1 MTVSVSGSAT
11 ERGLQECES
20 VPEKLFPVNAGPGKT
35 GTAVNARAASGPGTG
50 RRDFQC
56 HPSGNGGPHLPEG
69 LKIAFNALSINALNL
84 HIRIK
89 MPIFVYEVGHF
100 VLNMG
105 KDMIIKMLQ
114 EQLEAANAVNFQLN
128 MTVSNLNATVSELR
142 ATVKGMKQTISN
154 LEALLKDRDASLS
167 KAKSQ
172 MRGLSKMVENKSER
186 QKASPAE
193 AKTEEERQAERER
206 KAAGRKARGNNG
218 AKRDM
223 HFEMKTVEKD
233 IYPDG
238 AADGQK
244 AVFDR
249 VRDVVR
255 YIMIP
260 PQFIKEVLHIH
271 TIKAGDRL
279 VSARAPQAPIQNS
292 SFDGSFIAGIAQL
305 RYLYSMPVERI
316 VNYFS
321 ENGFNLDK
329 QTAHGLLKKT
339 AFLFENLHRAMRSAV
354 KEDNYICA
362 DETYH
367 KVLVNADENA
377 GKGIRKG
384 YVWVI
389 LAAHLGL
396 TYFFYD
402 NGSRSEEVILN
413 ELGDYSGTIQSDG
426 LKAYK
431 KVEAMSEG
439 KVKRLAC
446 LQHCKRDFLDMK
458 GNPDADRI
466 LELCNDIYGNERKHK
481 IGENGWTAED
491 NLKWRQEYAPPILED
506 LKAALLKVQAQTD
519 KYPPKSQMQGAA
531 NYFLNEWD
539 GIEAIPTAGDYA
551 WDNNQIERIN
561 RYVSLSRKN
570 SLFFGSHAGAERG
583 CVFYSL
589 ACSCRLH
596 RINFF
601 EYLSDILNR
610 MSEMPNGTPVE
621 AFRNLLPDKWT
632 KKEQSK

>member
-1 MTVSVSGSAT
+1 
-11 ERGLQECES
+11 
-20 VPEKLFPVNAGPGKT
+20 
-35 GTAVNARAASGPGTG
+35 
-50 RRDFQC
+50 
-56 HPSGNGGPHLPEG
+56 
-69 LKIAFNALSINALNL
+69 
-84 HIRIK
+84 
-89 MPIFVYEVGHF
+89 
-100 VLNMG
+100 MG

-114 EQLEAANAVNFQLN
+114 DQLEAANAVNLQLN

-142 ATVKGMKQTISN
+142 ATVRGMEQPISN

-167 KAKSQ
+167 KAENR

-186 QKASPAE
+186 RKASPAE
-193 AKTEEERQAERER
+193 SRTGEEMKAERER
-206 KAAGRKARGNNG
+206 KAAERKARGNNG
-218 AKRDM
+218 ARRDM
-223 HFEMKTVEKD
+223 HFEVETIERD
-233 IYPDG
+233 VYPDG
-238 AADGQK
+238 TTDEQK
-244 AVFDR
+244 KAFDK
-249 VRDVVR
+249 VRDVIR
-255 YIMIP
+255 YSMIP
-260 PQFIKEVLHIH
+260 PRFIKEVLHIH
-271 TIKAGDRL
+271 TVKAGDRL
-279 VSARAPQAPIQNS
+279 VSARAPQTPIQNS

-316 VNYFS
+316 ANYFS

-339 AFLFENLHRAMRSAV
+339 ASLFENLHKAMRSAV
-354 KEDNYICA
+354 KEDRYICA

-367 KVLVNADENA
+367 KILVNADENA
-377 GKGIRKG
+377 GKGTRKG
-384 YVWVI
+384 YIWVI

-402 NGSRSEEVILN
+402 NGSRSEEVILR
-413 ELGDYSGTIQSDG
+413 ELEDYSGTIQSDG

-431 KVEAMSEG
+431 KVEATSGG

-466 LELCNDIYGNERKHK
+466 LELCNDIYRNERKHK
-481 IGENGWTAED
+481 IGEKDWTVGD
-491 NLKWRQEYAPPILED
+491 NLKWRQEYAPPILKD
-506 LKAALLKVQAQTD
+506 LKEALLKVQARTD
-519 KYPPKSQMQGAA
+519 KYPPKSQMHGAA

-570 SLFFGSHAGAERG
+570 SLFFGSHAGTERG

-596 RINFF
+596 HINFF
-601 EYLSDILNR
+601 EYLSDLLNR

-621 AFRNLLPDKWT
+621 AYRNLLPDKWAE
-632 KKEQSK
+632 KKQGE